1 MHKHQSNGGRGL
13 FLMTMGVC
21 SQESIELFAG
31 RIKGA
36 LFLLGE
42 AAMDQWPLVMG
53 DDLQDQLN
61 GRAPPEFWGLVDVT
75 NNFATE
81 QPQIVA
87 VQVAGL
93 ARQTLTQQ
101 VQQERGERRNDLLAG
116 NDVTFFAT
124 PTCRPSR
131 QIRAVG
137 GQVWR
142 DYDGSQFFLEFV
154 WHASDLDIEP
164 VLPLPRLRLRCRTS
178 GQVQQQHRSRGPPTP
193 WFQSEMLYLPP
204 PGCDLRPF
212 ECAPL

>member
-13 FLMTMGVC
+13 LLMTMGVC

-93 ARQTLTQQ
+93 A
-101 VQQERGERRNDLLAG
+101 
-116 NDVTFFAT
+116 
-124 PTCRPSR
+124 
-131 QIRAVG
+131 
-137 GQVWR
+137 
-142 DYDGSQFFLEFV
+142 
-154 WHASDLDIEP
+154 
-164 VLPLPRLRLRCRTS
+164 
-178 GQVQQQHRSRGPPTP
+178 
-193 WFQSEMLYLPP
+193 
-204 PGCDLRPF
+204 
-212 ECAPL
+212 

>member
-1 MHKHQSNGGRGL
+1 
-13 FLMTMGVC
+13 MTMGVC

-42 AAMDQWPLVMG
+42 AAMDQWPLVIS

-93 ARQTLTQQ
+93 TRQSLNQQ
-101 VQQERGERRNDLLAG
+101 VQQERRERRNDLPAG

-124 PTCRPSR
+124 PALGPSR
-131 QIRAVG
+131 QIWAVG

-142 DYDGSQFFLEFV
+142 DYDGS
-154 WHASDLDIEP
+154 
-164 VLPLPRLRLRCRTS
+164 
-178 GQVQQQHRSRGPPTP
+178 
-193 WFQSEMLYLPP
+193 
-204 PGCDLRPF
+204 
-212 ECAPL
+212 